1 MGELISLMGLLELA
15 AARERDACSTR
26 APRRLGALVKHE
38 EVALHRNL
46 LCAEYDGCLDDALRY
61 AWPSWTCRR
70 CARFSLQRAAR
81 ALELAHGAEQ
91 RLE

>member
-46 LCAEYDGCLDDALRY
+46 LCAAYDACLDEALIHG
-61 AWPSWTCRR
+61 WPSWTCRR
-70 CARFSLQRAAR
+70 CSRFVLRRAAH

>member
-1 MGELISLMGLLELA
+1 MGDVISLMGLLELA

-46 LCAEYDGCLDDALRY
+46 LCAGYDACLDDALRHG
-61 AWPSWTCRR
+61 WPSWTCRR
-70 CARFSLQRAAR
+70 CARFGLQRAAR